1 MLINCPIC
9 STAIEVDENHAGLK
23 GRCVQCNAK
32 FIIPS
37 GPDQEIE
44 ILEIGQKPEE
54 AVVNEAPE
62 TSSPPVLKMP
72 AAPAYAP
79 PKPVVIKKSGSP
91 MGMLVLV
98 VLIALCGIGFYLV
111 KSGKMI
117 QISSGDAE
125 GNKTVVTK
133 KIYVQA
139 SGKNSKDDKKVIA
152 EESSSSLD
160 VNKPFALPDS
170 IDETFELSDE
180 NKERALKF
188 LISEEFQKRES
199 VYDSFRELGD
209 RFKETYE
216 KLLTQARSQKLVS
229 FKETLSEL
237 SNYKETSDSFENDF
251 QAWKDAASAGVKL
264 VMTKWKE
271 QDAENFKQNI
281 GAMNDAVKSAEDRYQ
296 VLSKAFK
303 GQQFEENDA
312 LNNFV
317 DLFNEFETEIAWSKG
332 EDSSESVVLA
342 DLVEEIK
349 NQDAVSNVADGS
361 LDDIKLFIE
370 TNEAILNYND
380 QVNWG
385 TSLYKK
391 LLLQMNQKRVAL
403 GFTALKINEQL
414 TNASEMHSG
423 DMHFQEFY
431 SHKSFDGSS
440 YADRAKSAGFVGKVY
455 GEFLYRASVDPISA
469 FNSWWITDTQR
480 IMMLDKE
487 TNAIGVGR
495 AENYWT
501 VNIGKLGG

>member
-9 STAIEVDENHAGLK
+9 STAIEVDENHVGLK

-44 ILEIGQKPEE
+44 ILEVGQRPEE

-62 TSSPPVLKMP
+62 ISSPPVLKMP
-72 AAPAYAP
+72 AAPAYTP

-91 MGMLVLV
+91 TGILVLIM
-98 VLIALCGIGFYLV
+98 LIVLCGIGFYLI

-117 QISSGDAE
+117 QISSGDAD

-139 SGKNSKDDKKVIA
+139 SGNSKDDKKAIV

-160 VNKPFALPDS
+160 ENKPFELPDS
-170 IDETFELSDE
+170 IDETFELYDE

-199 VYDSFRELGD
+199 VYDSFRELGE

-229 FKETLSEL
+229 FKEKLSEL
-237 SNYKETSDSFENDF
+237 SNSKETYDSFENDF
-251 QAWKDAASAGVKL
+251 QAWKDAASVGVKL

-271 QDAENFKQNI
+271 QNAENFKQNI
-281 GAMNDAVKSAEDRYQ
+281 GAMNDAVKIAEDRYQ

-303 GQQFEENDA
+303 GQQFEENDE

-317 DLFNEFETEIAWSKG
+317 GLFNEFETEIAWAKG

-349 NQDAVSNVADGS
+349 NQDAVSTVADGS

-391 LLLQMNQKRVAL
+391 LLLEMNQKRLAL

-414 TNASEMHSG
+414 TI
-423 DMHFQEFY
+423 
-431 SHKSFDGSS
+431 
-440 YADRAKSAGFVGKVY
+440 
-455 GEFLYRASVDPISA
+455 EFLKMHISRVH
-469 FNSWWITDTQR
+469 FRCIS
-480 IMMLDKE
+480 
-487 TNAIGVGR
+487 
-495 AENYWT
+495 
-501 VNIGKLGG
+501 